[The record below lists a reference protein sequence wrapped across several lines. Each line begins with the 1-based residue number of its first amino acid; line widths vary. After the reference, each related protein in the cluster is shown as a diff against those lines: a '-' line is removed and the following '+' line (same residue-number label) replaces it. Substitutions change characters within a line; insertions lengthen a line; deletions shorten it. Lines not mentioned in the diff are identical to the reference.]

1 MLLFAVQDAINSLA
15 GISFQKKR
23 LESSYRDS
31 RDSLRYVLRIQI
43 ADHKYIVMQ
52 GNWISNIGNQFPTT
66 DTLIALALSFWIN
79 R

>member
-52 GNWISNIGNQFPTT
+52 GNWISNIGKQFSTT
-66 DTLIALALSFWIN
+66 DTFIALALSFWIN
-79 R
+79 K